1 MTFDVYYHNRAI
13 TCVFLI
19 FSLQNGKCVRVCVT
33 WLNSHT
39 LSFFFFFFV
48 SPHFYSLIEQILCF
62 VWLSSLVPLALPQQ
76 SSCPTD
82 SFTRHLCLTIL
93 PRWSSSSS
101 SASSPS
107 SSSLS
112 WIRIIILHSYQ
123 KAALLVASSLTHTH
137 THTYTSTVA
146 DHHWLSSKI
155 PCTIKGKDLSVSH
168 VGDYGTEWQGTGDTK
183 RPGWMHLRQAWQVLV
198 TPGAGLHSS
207 HTGISLASCHLSTT
221 LLSLTLTATCT
232 GGEEQAHTA
241 EGAGG
246 ASLCGHEQIHM
257 LLMNPGL
264 QALSYMRKSPE
275 LFKCRGK
282 SQQETIITTKF

>member
-19 FSLQNGKCVRVCVT
+19 SSLQNGKCVRVCVT

-39 LSFFFFFFV
+39 LFFF
-48 SPHFYSLIEQILCF
+48 SPHFYSHIVQILCF

-82 SFTRHLCLTIL
+82 SFRRHLCLTTL

-101 SASSPS
+101 LAPSPS

-112 WIRIIILHSYQ
+112 WIRIIILHSYR
-123 KAALLVASSLTHTH
+123 KAALLVASSHTC
-137 THTYTSTVA
+137 THTYKHIVV

-183 RPGWMHLRQAWQVLV
+183 RPGWMHLRQAWQVWV
-198 TPGAGLHSS
+198 TPGAGLHPS

-221 LLSLTLTATCT
+221 LHSLTLTATCT

-246 ASLCGHEQIHM
+246 ASLCGHE
-257 LLMNPGL
+257 
-264 QALSYMRKSPE
+264 
-275 LFKCRGK
+275 
-282 SQQETIITTKF
+282 